1 MTPPEPGEPG
11 EPTESTDPG
20 RRQLLRRAFQLE
32 YITIGWNTLEGIV
45 AIVAGLSAGSVAL
58 VAFGLDSSVEVFAS
72 IVVVL
77 ELRGAD
83 RTGERRAL
91 RLIGVGYIV
100 VGVYVAWDTL
110 SSILGGHRPDSSPI
124 GIAFLAVT
132 VLVML
137 LLAAGKLRVGRA
149 LASPT
154 VLADGRFS
162 LIDGALAGAVLVGLV
177 LTAVL
182 GWWWAD
188 AVLAGLIALLA
199 LREGVE
205 AWRKPDG
212 AAPPD
217 G

>member
-1 MTPPEPGEPG
+1 MTTPEIA
-11 EPTESTDPG
+11 DQDH
-20 RRQLLRRAFQLE
+20 RRLLRRAFQLE
-32 YITIGWNTLEGIV
+32 YITIVWNTLEGVV

-83 RTGERRAL
+83 RSGEHRAL
-91 RLIGVGYIV
+91 RLIGVGYLV
-100 VGVYVAWDTL
+100 VGIYVAWDTVT
-110 SSILGGHRPDSSPI
+110 SIASGHRPDASPV

-149 LASPT
+149 MASPT

-162 LIDGALAGAVLVGLV
+162 LIDGALAGSVLVGLV

-188 AVLAGLIALLA
+188 AVLAGVIAVLA
-199 LREGVE
+199 LREGAE
-205 AWRKPDG
+205 AWREHDRATPADR
-212 AAPPD
+212 
-217 G
+217 

>member
-1 MTPPEPGEPG
+1 MTAPEIADQGH
-11 EPTESTDPG
+11 
-20 RRQLLRRAFQLE
+20 RRLLRHAFQLE
-32 YITIGWNTLEGIV
+32 YATIAWNTLEGVV

-83 RTGERRAL
+83 RSGEHRAV
-91 RLIGVGYIV
+91 RLIGVGYLL
-100 VGVYVAWDTL
+100 VGVYVAWDTIT
-110 SSILGGHRPDSSPI
+110 SIASGHRPDASPL

-132 VLVML
+132 VVVML

-149 LASPT
+149 IASPT

-162 LIDGALAGAVLVGLV
+162 LVDGALAGSVLVGLV
-177 LTAVL
+177 LTAIL

-188 AVLAGLIALLA
+188 AVLAGVIAVFA

-205 AWRKPDG
+205 AWRRQDRQASPER
-212 AAPPD
+212 
-217 G
+217 

>member
-1 MTPPEPGEPG
+1 MTVPEPA
-11 EPTESTDPG
+11 DQDH
-20 RRQLLRRAFQLE
+20 RRHLRRAFQLE
-32 YITIGWNTLEGIV
+32 YITIAWNTLEGLV
-45 AIVAGLSAGSVAL
+45 AIIAGVTAGSVAL

-83 RTGERRAL
+83 RSGERRAL
-91 RLIGVGYIV
+91 RLIGVGYLV
-100 VGVYVAWDTL
+100 VGVYVAWDTVT
-110 SSILGGHRPDSSPI
+110 SIASGHRPDASPV
-124 GIAFLAVT
+124 GIVFLAVT

-149 LASPT
+149 MDSPT

-162 LIDGALAGAVLVGLV
+162 LIDGALAGSVLVGLI

-205 AWRKPDG
+205 AWRGHDRPT
-212 AAPPD
+212 PPD
-217 G
+217 R